1 MQTYKNTSKYFGII
15 AKVVIG
21 WLSMLYN
28 NSVMLILSLMM
39 KHVVNHNCNLQMAS
53 LQIHKFYNELTSEN
67 ESAQLA
73 VHTTVNCYTQSKVY
87 PYHHNNQYVS
97 MVQLSFNVNIF
108 IICKISLIVDTI
120 SAFIISTSHEIQ
132 VRIRLSCSL

>member
-1 MQTYKNTSKYFGII
+1 
-15 AKVVIG
+15 
-21 WLSMLYN
+21 MLYN